1 MQTILLVEEVG
12 GGNGNDLLSFVGV
25 VLDLLSHKWYDSV
38 SGVGIGVM
46 IIESNSVGL
55 SFRP

>member
-12 GGNGNDLLSFVGV
+12 GGDGNDLLSFVGV

-46 IIESNSVGL
+46 IIESNSVDL
-55 SFRP
+55 SF